1 MDDAVVALTAA
12 RSPGQL
18 VSVGLRSGERL
29 LLSTR
34 RLAELRLAAGDEL
47 DDRRLAELR
56 AAAED
61 ERIEQRMLRLIA
73 VRPRSR
79 AEVDRQLDA
88 WSVPPDRAAS
98 LVARLRAAGL
108 LDDGLVAAEVSSGLR
123 RRGHGSLRAAHDL
136 DRLGVEPAT
145 AAPVIGEHAAGDET
159 RARDL
164 VADRFGPPPYDIAV
178 ARRAASY
185 LWRRGFGE
193 DAVAAAVGADLDM
206 L

>member
-1 MDDAVVALTAA
+1 VDAVVALTAA

-18 VSVGLRSGERL
+18 VSVGLQSGERL

-34 RLAELRLAAGDEL
+34 RLAELRLAPGDAL

-61 ERIEQRMLRLIA
+61 ERLEQRVLRLIA

-79 AEVDRQLDA
+79 AEIDRQLSAWGVDA
-88 WSVPPDRAAS
+88 GRAET
-98 LVARLRAAGL
+98 LLGRLRAAGL
-108 LDDGLVAAEVSSGLR
+108 LDDGAVAADVSSALR
-123 RRGHGSLRAAHDL
+123 RRGHGSLRAAHEL
-136 DRLGVEPAT
+136 DRLGVDAST
-145 AAPVIGEHAAGDET
+145 AAPVVGDHADGDAG
-159 RARDL
+159 RACEL
-164 VADRFGPPPYDIAV
+164 VARRFGSPPYELDV

-185 LWRRGFGE
+185 LWRRGFAE
-193 DAVAAAVGADLDM
+193 DAVAAAVGVDLDM

>member
-1 MDDAVVALTAA
+1 VDAVVALTAA

-18 VSVGLRSGERL
+18 VSVGLQSGERL

-47 DDRRLAELR
+47 DGRRLAQLR

-61 ERIEQRMLRLIA
+61 ERLEQRLLRLIA
-73 VRPRSR
+73 IRPRSH
-79 AEVDRQLDA
+79 AEVERQLDA
-88 WSVPPDRAAS
+88 WGVPPHRASA
-98 LVARLRAAGL
+98 LVSRLRGAGL
-108 LDDGLVAAEVSSGLR
+108 LDDGVVAAEVSSGLK

-136 DRLGVEPAT
+136 ERLGVDAMT
-145 AAPVIGEHAAGDET
+145 AAPVIGDHAAGDES

-164 VADRFGPPPYDIAV
+164 VTRRFGPPPYDTDA

-193 DAVAAAVGADLDM
+193 EAVAAAVGADLDM